1 MRRSTAVVIGV
12 SAGGLTALTSLLPVL
27 PAEYP
32 LSIMV
37 VQHVHPSS
45 DGYLIEL
52 LDKQCSLHVK
62 EAVEREKIEPGTIY
76 IAPPNYHL
84 LVEMDMT
91 MALNV
96 DDKVRFSR
104 PSIDVLFESAADVFE
119 NHLVGIVLTGA
130 NDDGARGLRS
140 IKEHGG
146 LTIVQ
151 EPTEA
156 EFPLM
161 PEAALSMSHV
171 DHVLPLAEIGRLL
184 VQLGEEN
191 V

>member
-1 MRRSTAVVIGV
+1 MVIGV
-12 SAGGLTALTSLLPVL
+12 SAGGLVALTSLLPVL
-27 PAEYP
+27 PAGYP
-32 LSIMV
+32 LSILV
-37 VQHVHPSS
+37 VQHVHASS
-45 DGYLIEL
+45 DGYLNEI
-52 LDKQCSLHVK
+52 LDNQCSLHVK
-62 EAVEREKIEPGTIY
+62 EAEEKEKIEPGTIY

-84 LVEMDMT
+84 LVETDMT

-161 PEAALSMSHV
+161 PEAALSMSRV